1 MRTSLILTV
10 ISSLAGSGLA
20 AFGFT
25 SSGGQYVV
33 DTDGGLVFAVSSLS
47 GDIVSLKY
55 GGQECQDRSRF
66 SQIGS
71 GLKSSNVVATAV
83 GSDIV
88 QITVTTP
95 TLTQYYIAKS
105 GILAVFMGT
114 YITAEP
120 TISELRYITRLN
132 KAALLN
138 GIPASDVDGG
148 SAVEGSDVF
157 MVNGETRSK
166 FYSSVKFIDD
176 QVHCVTGSGVAA
188 CMAIGNFESS
198 SGGPFFRDIDN
209 QGTAQQ
215 ELYFYMNS
223 NHLQTE
229 AYRMG
234 FHGPYA
240 LIFTDGEILSLPDF
254 SFYEALSLIGFVPAS
269 GRGTVVGTASG
280 VANGV
285 VHWCNSDAQY
295 WVRISES
302 GGFSSPLMKPGTYTM
317 VLYNTELKV
326 ASTTIT
332 VTAGASVSNDIS
344 PTESLPSNLIF
355 RIGAC
360 DGTPSGFKNAD
371 LQPHMHPSDTRM
383 ESWTPTTFVVGTNS
397 DADFPMAQI
406 QSVNDPTIIVVM
418 LTAAQAAGQHTLKV
432 YTTLSFNSGRP
443 LVQVNSYTA
452 PTPLTP
458 KTINS
463 RGFTRGA
470 YRGQGDIYTF
480 AIPSGTLSEGDNT
493 IKIKVASGAVGG
505 ANQFLSALFIYDAIE
520 LF

>member
-1 MRTSLILTV
+1 MRISLILTV

-25 SSGGQYVV
+25 SSGSQYVV
-33 DTDGGLVFAVSSLS
+33 DTNGGLVFAVSRLS
-47 GDIVSLKY
+47 GDIVSLNY
-55 GGQECQDRSRF
+55 GGHECQDRSRF
-66 SQIGS
+66 SHIGS
-71 GLKSSNVVATAV
+71 GLMSSNVVATAV

-105 GILAVFMGT
+105 GIPAVFMGT

-120 TISELRYITRLN
+120 KIGELRYIARLN
-132 KAALLN
+132 KAALPN
-138 GIPASDVDGG
+138 GIPVSDVEGG
-148 SAVEGSDVF
+148 SAIEGSDVF
-157 MVNGETRSK
+157 MVNGKTRSK
-166 FYSSVKFIDD
+166 FYSSVRFIDD

-188 CMAIGNFESS
+188 CMAVGNFESS

-209 QGTAQQ
+209 QGTKQQ

-240 LIFTDGEILSLPDF
+240 LIFTNGETPPLPDF
-254 SFYEALSLIGFVPAS
+254 SFYETLSLTGFVPAS

-285 VHWCNSDAQY
+285 VHWFNSDAQY
-295 WVRISES
+295 WVKISEP
-302 GGFSSPLMKPGTYTM
+302 GGFTSPLMKPGTYSM

-326 ASTTIT
+326 ASTTVTI
-332 VTAGASVSNDIS
+332 TAGGSLSNDIS
-344 PTESLPSNLIF
+344 PTDSSPNSLIF
-355 RIGAC
+355 RIGAAN
-360 DGTPSGFKNAD
+360 GTPSGFKNSD
-371 LQPHMHPSDTRM
+371 LQSQMHPSDSRM
-383 ESWTPTTFVVGTNS
+383 EKWTSTTFVVGTNS

-406 QSVNDPTIIVVM
+406 QAVNDPTIIVVT
-418 LTAAQAAGQHTLKV
+418 LTAAQAKGQHTLKV

-443 LVQVNSYTA
+443 LVQVNTYTA
-452 PTPLTP
+452 PTPPIP

-470 YRGQGDIYTF
+470 YKGRGDIYTF
-480 AIPSGTLSEGDNT
+480 AIPSGTLREGDNT

-505 ANQFLSALFIYDAIE
+505 ENQFLSALFIYDAIE